1 VWAIFILSF
10 ARLELA
16 ISLVQIPRTFV
27 LLVESFYYIFMTTME
42 VSPSK
47 KRLALITIWGMSNI
61 QQKMLGGC
69 FEGYIASKY
78 G

>member
-1 VWAIFILSF
+1 
-10 ARLELA
+10 
-16 ISLVQIPRTFV
+16 
-27 LLVESFYYIFMTTME
+27 MTTME

-47 KRLALITIWGMSNI
+47 KRLAPMTIWGVSNI

-69 FEGYIASKY
+69 FEGYIVSKY

>member
-1 VWAIFILSF
+1 
-10 ARLELA
+10 
-16 ISLVQIPRTFV
+16 
-27 LLVESFYYIFMTTME
+27 MTTME